1 MSEIS
6 NNIKKLLTEIPSGVR
21 LVAVSKTKPA
31 AAIQEAYNCGQRIFG
46 ENYVQELEEKQPPLP
61 KDIEWHFIGHLQSNK
76 VKYIAP
82 FVDCIHAVDSEKL
95 LAEIQKQVAKHNR
108 KVCCLLQVHI
118 ALEETKFGWDAEELS
133 QFCRSTDFSQ
143 FPNIEISGL
152 MSMASN
158 TDDVQRIRTEFK
170 AVKTLFD
177 ALKTEVFTESASFCE
192 LSMGMSSDWKY
203 AVEEGSTLIRIGST
217 IFGNR

>member
-6 NNIKKLLTEIPSGVR
+6 NNLKKLLTEIPSGVR
-21 LVAVSKTKPA
+21 LVAVSKTKPV

-46 ENYVQELEEKQPPLP
+46 ENYVQELEEKQPQLSSN
-61 KDIEWHFIGHLQSNK
+61 IEWHFIGHLQSNK

-82 FVDCIHAVDSEKL
+82 FVDCIHAADSEKL
-95 LAEIQKQVAKHNR
+95 LTEIQKQVAKHNR

-118 ALEETKFGWDAEELS
+118 ALEETKFGWDAEALL

-158 TDDVQRIRTEFK
+158 TDDVQRIRTEFR
-170 AVKTLFD
+170 AMKTLFD
-177 ALKTEVFTESASFCE
+177 VLKTEVFAENASFCE
-192 LSMGMSSDWKY
+192 LSMGMSSDWKI